1 MFNIIKSNRM
11 EILIQGLSSIL
22 EQGGGNPMLP
32 EWIAVQSRGMKQWI
46 SLKLAER
53 LGICANMRFVFP
65 RPLADELLSHFKP
78 FENMGETVKEDF
90 FFWSAMKLIRENRS
104 FDELSGIEAYI
115 REDAGGKKLF
125 QVSRKIATLF
135 DDYEVYRPDMLW
147 DWQNRPKKDILKDPS
162 ADWQAFLFLKMM
174 ETRPEQHLA
183 VKAHAFFRQFTKEK
197 FNMDGLPAQI
207 SLFGISALPEF
218 FLQVFEKVSSVMDIH
233 LFLLTPSS
241 RFFFDIRS
249 DREMEKAALK
259 KGGNKAPEFLFEEAV
274 NPLLSSFGALGIR
287 FHAGLENYQYHE
299 PFDDLFLDPLDETRG
314 SMLFVIQSDILNLNH
329 RKVGGETPPLAVDP
343 SDASISIHACHS
355 PMREARVLKDLLLA
369 EFEKDPGL
377 APHDIIVMMPDI
389 EAYAPFIESV
399 FSLETPLPFS
409 ISDRRKRSE
418 SEPLEA
424 FLKILALQGSRLEK
438 SLVLDLLL
446 SESIAK
452 KFKINFDDVSRIEQM
467 AGNAGI
473 LWGRD
478 QDHRQ
483 ALGFGPFE
491 ENTWQFGLNRLFMG
505 MVMPEGYD
513 GLVRGI
519 LPCESFEGPE
529 LEVLGKLAA
538 FCHAL
543 FSGLSSL
550 EGEKN
555 METWIEVFRKLSFS
569 LLDET
574 GKSSEDLF
582 FLMEILDE
590 LGSGAKTAGFTD
602 AVSFDVVHSL
612 VAQKLDLNI
621 SQGNFMSGNITF
633 CNILPMRSIPFKIV
647 ALMGMDE
654 TAFPKKVYTPGFNLM
669 KKYPKPGD
677 KNERHEDLYLFL
689 ETLLSARQKLIIT
702 YAGMSI
708 KDNSLIPASGVV
720 SELMEVMEQSFIF
733 PGGYQYRFFHPL
745 HPFDPAYFNGT
756 GLLFSYSR
764 DNCRMATAL
773 LKERIEKR
781 PFVEVEV
788 RGKPQEALL
797 TVSLDDIIR
806 FFRNPIEGFVKQG
819 LNITLKTLEEEKEDR
834 EAFTV
839 AGLDQYLLG
848 TLLLEKESLSRHE
861 TDLYPVLRAMGSLPP
876 GRKGRLEYEKL
887 MTLADPLIQEIKK
900 ISGMKRLPMITAGVD
915 VDGGM
920 VSGQITDIREEGIF
934 LIGFGRVNGARMLS
948 AWIRHLFLNA
958 AGSVDYP
965 KATFLTGRDP
975 KGKKPVLTYRF
986 PELGQDARLYLNQLV
1001 DIFQKGQKE
1010 LFYFFCETSFQFAEA
1025 LSADGF
1031 ELTEESASKAM
1042 ERAKKF
1048 WYDRHRGTGEKE
1060 NRYVG
1065 LCCEPDDPFE
1075 SVETLFSSGFAE
1087 NAVRVYRPLL
1097 ENRVELS

>member
-1 MFNIIKSNRM
+1 M

-22 EQGGGNPMLP
+22 DEGGDNPMLP
-32 EWIAVQSRGMKQWI
+32 GWVAVQSRGMKQWI

-53 LGICANMRFVFP
+53 MGICANMRFVFP
-65 RPLADELLSHFKP
+65 RPLVDELLSHFKP
-78 FENMGETVKEDF
+78 FENIDETVKKDF
-90 FFWSAMKLIRENRS
+90 FFWSAMRFIRENRS
-104 FDELSGIEAYI
+104 VNELSGIEAYI
-115 REDAGGKKLF
+115 RDDAGGKKLF
-125 QVSRKIATLF
+125 QVSRKIASLF
-135 DDYEVYRPDMLW
+135 DDYGVYRPDMLRE
-147 DWQNRPKKDILKDPS
+147 WQNRQKKHILKDPS
-162 ADWQAFLFLKMM
+162 AEWQAFLFGKMM

-183 VKAHAFFRQFTKEK
+183 VKAHTFFQQFAKEK

-207 SLFGISALPEF
+207 SLFGISALPEL

-259 KGGNKAPEFLFEEAV
+259 KGGVKSQEFLFEEAV

-287 FHAGLENYQYHE
+287 FHSSLENYQCHE
-299 PFDDLFLDPLDETRG
+299 PFENLFLDPIDETKA
-314 SMLFVIQSDILNLNH
+314 SMLFIIQSDILNLNH
-329 RKVGGETPPLAVDP
+329 RKEGGEPLAVDP
-343 SDASISIHACHS
+343 SDTSISIHACHS

-369 EFEKDPGL
+369 EFEKDQDL

-409 ISDRRKRSE
+409 ISDRKKRSE

-424 FLKILALQGSRLEK
+424 FLKILALQGTRLEK

-467 AGNAGI
+467 TGNAGI
-473 LWGRD
+473 LWARD

-483 ALGFGPFE
+483 ALGFDPFE

-529 LEVLGKLAA
+529 LEVLGKLAG

-555 METWIEVFRKLSFS
+555 METWIEVLRKLSFS
-569 LLDET
+569 LLDENN
-574 GKSSEDLF
+574 KSSEDLF
-582 FLMEILDE
+582 FLMETLDE
-590 LGSGAKTAGFTD
+590 LKSGAKTAGFTD
-602 AVSFDVVHSL
+602 AVSFDVVYSL
-612 VAQKLDLNI
+612 VAQELDLNI

-647 ALMGMDE
+647 VLMGMDE

-669 KKYPKPGD
+669 KKYPRPGD

-689 ETLLSARQKLIIT
+689 ETLLSARLKLIIT
-702 YAGMSI
+702 YTGMSI
-708 KDNSLIPASGVV
+708 KDNSLIPVSGVV

-733 PGGYQYRFFHPL
+733 PGRYQYRFFHPL
-745 HPFDPAYFNGT
+745 HPFDPAYFDGT

-764 DNCRMATAL
+764 DNCRMATAF
-773 LKERIEKR
+773 LKEKVENK
-781 PFVEVEV
+781 PFVEVGV
-788 RGKPQEALL
+788 REKPQEALL
-797 TVSLDDIIR
+797 AVSLDDIIR
-806 FFRNPIEGFVKQG
+806 FFRNPMEGFVKQG
-819 LNITLKTLEEEKEDR
+819 LNITFKILEEEKEDR
-834 EAFTV
+834 EAFTL
-839 AGLDQYLLG
+839 AGLDQYFLG
-848 TLLLEKESLSRHE
+848 NLILEKESLSFHK
-861 TDLYPVLRAMGSLPP
+861 TDFYPILRAMGSLPP
-876 GRKGRLEYEKL
+876 GRKGRLEYERL
-887 MTLADPLIQEIKK
+887 MTLAGPLIEETRR

-915 VDGGM
+915 VGGRM
-920 VSGQITDIREEGIF
+920 VSGQITDIREEGNF
-934 LIGFGRVNGARMLS
+934 LIGFGRLNGARMLS
-948 AWIRHLFLNA
+948 AWIRHLFINA
-958 AGSVDYP
+958 AGSADYP

-986 PELGQDARLYLNQLV
+986 QKLGQDACLYLNQLV

-1010 LFYFFCETSFQFAEA
+1010 PFYFFCETSFQFAEA

-1031 ELTEESASKAM
+1031 DLTEESVLKAM
-1042 ERAKKF
+1042 GRAGKF
-1048 WYDRHRGTGEKE
+1048 WYDRHQGTGEKE
-1060 NRYVG
+1060 NRYVD
-1065 LCCEPDDPFE
+1065 LCCQHDGPFE
-1075 SVETLFSSGFAE
+1075 SVETLFSSGFAK
-1087 NAVRVYRPLL
+1087 NAVSVLRPLL